1 MPNAEPPNLFARLVA
16 IAIYVGLAIIGA
28 ILFFWGFLFAVGA
41 AVAIF
46 IFFLF
51 MRLFGLAPN
60 KRANPFARASQPADS
75 THPKDASKKE
85 DVIELQRKSDGSY
98 E

>member
-1 MPNAEPPNLFARLVA
+1 MPSPETPNLFARLVA
-16 IAIYVGLAIIGA
+16 IAIYVGLAVVGA
-28 ILFFWGFLFAVGA
+28 ILFFWGFVFAIGA
-41 AVAIF
+41 AIAMF

-60 KRANPFARASQPADS
+60 KRANPFARANQPVDEANPQN
-75 THPKDASKKE
+75 TSKKE
-85 DVIELQRKSDGSY
+85 GVIELQRKSDGSY